1 MLPANELQH
10 FAEVCTSIG
19 NEVAD
24 DEGFVPIRNLL
35 ARFHTSLLIRPLLVE
50 GMLASLEQSSG
61 SGSDR
66 NRWAVLLDSETYPID
81 ESKIDKECREQ
92 PLPSRLRNTIAH
104 ELVHSLAFRPSEFGI
119 QLRQRNK
126 NEKSQSELVRS
137 IERETER
144 LSPLL
149 LWPEKALTKLL
160 AGKKQALSVEDL
172 RWICRSMGISR
183 YVLIN
188 RLCLLRPTDPNGFRY
203 RDGLKDLAI
212 GVGSWVDGRNAVFR
226 SWPLFINFDR
236 NIVPAF
242 LHKLVHQDRT
252 PAKSIF
258 ADELFAMCGGP
269 QDTIDFVTD
278 AGSSAVP
285 NAERMRLQC
294 SIERVNKKKGQD
306 FLYVL
311 RKAAS
316 DESVNY
322 STVKSSSAEMKK

>member
-1 MLPANELQH
+1 MLAANELER
-10 FAEVCTSIG
+10 FAEVCIAIG

-24 DEGFVPIRNLL
+24 DEGFVPVRNLL

-50 GMLASLEQSSG
+50 GMLASREHKGGNNLDTNQ
-61 SGSDR
+61 
-66 NRWAVLLDSETYPID
+66 WTVLLDSETYPINELQVKE
-81 ESKIDKECREQ
+81 ESREQ

-119 QLRQRNK
+119 RLRKHSNS
-126 NEKSQSELVRS
+126 EKSRSALVQA

-149 LWPEKALTKLL
+149 LWPEKALAKLL
-160 AGKKQALSVEDL
+160 SSKKQSLSIEDL
-172 RWICRSMGISR
+172 KWVCRSMGISR

-188 RLCLLRPTDPNGFRY
+188 RLRLLRPTDANGFRY

-212 GVGSWVDGRNAVFR
+212 GIGSWLDGGNAVLR

-242 LHKLVHQDRT
+242 LHKLVHQDRM
-252 PAKSIF
+252 PAKAIF
-258 ADELFAMCGGP
+258 ADEMFVMCGGA
-269 QDTIDFVTD
+269 QNTVEFVTD

-285 NAERMRLQC
+285 NAKKMKVQC
-294 SIERVNKKKGQD
+294 TVEYTNKRTGSD

-311 RKAAS
+311 RKQAAIHL
-316 DESVNY
+316 EN
-322 STVKSSSAEMKK
+322 

>member
-1 MLPANELQH
+1 MLPTNELEQ

-35 ARFHTSLLIRPLLVE
+35 TRFHTSLLIRPLLVE
-50 GMLASLEQSSG
+50 GMLASLEQKSG
-61 SGSDR
+61 TDFNPS
-66 NRWAVLLDSETYPID
+66 RWAVLLDSETYPID
-81 ESKIDKECREQ
+81 ETQVEKESREQ
-92 PLPSRLRNTIAH
+92 PLPSRLRNTVAH

-119 QLRQRNK
+119 QLRQQTK
-126 NEKSQSELVRS
+126 SEKSRSVLVQT

-149 LWPEKALTKLL
+149 LWPEKALAKLL
-160 AGKKQALSVEDL
+160 SNKNQALTIEDL
-172 RWICRSMGISR
+172 KWVCRSMGISR
-183 YVLIN
+183 YVLVN
-188 RLCLLRPTDPNGFRY
+188 RLRLLRPTDANGFRY

-212 GVGSWVDGRNAVFR
+212 GIGSWVDGGNAVLR

-242 LHKLVHQDRT
+242 LHKLTHQDRT
-252 PAKSIF
+252 PAKTVFS
-258 ADELFAMCGGP
+258 DEGFAMCGGSLN
-269 QDTIDFVTD
+269 TIEFVTD

-285 NAERMRLQC
+285 NAKKMKVEC
-294 SIERVNKKKGQD
+294 TVEHTNKKTGSE

-311 RKAAS
+311 RKQ
-316 DESVNY
+316 
-322 STVKSSSAEMKK
+322 TVT